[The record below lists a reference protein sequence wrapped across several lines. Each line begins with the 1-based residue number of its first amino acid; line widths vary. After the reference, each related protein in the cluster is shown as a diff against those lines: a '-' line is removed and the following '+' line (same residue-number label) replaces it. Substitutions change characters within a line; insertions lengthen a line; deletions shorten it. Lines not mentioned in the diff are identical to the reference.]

1 MRTRLAAV
9 LAFVATIATAPAG
22 AQAPAPA
29 PRPAPA
35 PAAAAVAADP
45 TSDIDALRAAVRADK
60 RALVAKTLAL
70 TPEEAKKFWPIYD
83 NYQRFVSRSNNAVA
97 SAIEDVV
104 ARDKPMSDPLAKQI
118 VKEMYLADKTE
129 LDARKTMQDRV
140 MRVLPPKKAIR
151 YLQLESKIRAMQDYD
166 IAKGIPLVK

>member
-1 MRTRLAAV
+1 MRTTLAAAIV
-9 LAFVATIATAPAG
+9 FVATIAVAPAW
-22 AQAPAPA
+22 AQAPAG
-29 PRPAPA
+29 
-35 PAAAAVAADP
+35 DP
-45 TSDIDALRAAVRADK
+45 SSDIDALRAAVRADK

-83 NYQRFVSRSNNAVA
+83 EYQRKVSRSDNAVA

-118 VKEMYLADKTE
+118 ANEMYQADKTE
-129 LDARKTMQDRV
+129 LDARKTMQGKV
-140 MRVLPPKKAIR
+140 MKALPPKKAIR

>member
-1 MRTRLAAV
+1 MRTRLAAALV
-9 LAFVATIATAPAG
+9 FVATIAAAPAW
-22 AQAPAPA
+22 AQAP
-29 PRPAPA
+29 
-35 PAAAAVAADP
+35 AADP

-83 NYQRFVSRSNNAVA
+83 NYQRFVNRSNNAVA

-118 VKEMYLADKTE
+118 VKEMYDADKTE
-129 LDARKTMQDRV
+129 LDARKSMQDKV
-140 MRVLPPKKAIR
+140 MKALPPKKAIR
-151 YLQLESKIRAMQDYD
+151 YFQLESKIRAMQDYD